1 MTTKNLLL
9 MVATTIPAN
18 QYASYVVAFMAKK
31 ISNIEKVTVFYAP
44 NAVDMTKKGELK
56 KLAIPDNVKELISS
70 QFEGMG
76 PGDLPDDLEA
86 MARFEK
92 DQLGIE
98 IASCGTFHV
107 MNGFADSIDDTR
119 NIEDFIVPL
128 KLPEAWEM
136 INSADKILYF

>member
-1 MTTKNLLL
+1 MTTRNLLL

-31 ISNIEKVTVFYAP
+31 ISNIEKVTLFYAP
-44 NAVDMTKKGELK
+44 NAVEMTKKGELG
-56 KLAIPDNVKELISS
+56 KLAIPDNVKELIAS
-70 QFEGMG
+70 QFEGMS
-76 PGDLPDDLEA
+76 PGDLPDDLEG

-92 DQLGIE
+92 DQLGVE

-107 MNGFADSIDDTR
+107 MNGFAESIDDTR
-119 NIEDFIVPL
+119 NIEDFIIPL

>member
-1 MTTKNLLL
+1 MTTRNLLL

-31 ISNIEKVTVFYAP
+31 ISNIEKVTLFYAP
-44 NAVDMTKKGELK
+44 NAVEMTKKGELG
-56 KLAIPDNVKELISS
+56 KLAIPDNVKALIAS
-70 QFEGMG
+70 QFEGMS
-76 PGDLPDDLEA
+76 PGDLPDDLEG

-92 DQLGIE
+92 DQLGVE

-107 MNGFADSIDDTR
+107 MNGFAESIDDTR
-119 NIEDFIVPL
+119 NIEDFIIPL